1 MNRAHALRTICLGGL
16 VVGALDGTAA
26 VTDAALQGV
35 GPTRLFQFVAAGL
48 LGRAS
53 FQGGLATVLLG
64 VFLEFFIALCV
75 MAAYYGASR
84 RFPVLVRHA
93 VLCGMLYGIFVF
105 FFMNTL
111 VVPLSSAPRGPFH
124 LSRWLTQIFIHMFF
138 VGLPA
143 ALVARASTL
152 RRTSNGV

>member
-1 MNRAHALRTICLGGL
+1 MNRTPALRTIWLGGL
-16 VVGALDGTAA
+16 VVGALDGAAA
-26 VTDAALQGV
+26 VTDAALHGV

-75 MAAYYGASR
+75 MATYYGASR

-93 VLCGMLYGIFVF
+93 VVCGMLYGIFVF
-105 FFMNTL
+105 SFMNIL

-124 LSRWLTQIFIHMFF
+124 LSRWLTQVFIHMFF

-143 ALVARASTL
+143 ALVTRASTR